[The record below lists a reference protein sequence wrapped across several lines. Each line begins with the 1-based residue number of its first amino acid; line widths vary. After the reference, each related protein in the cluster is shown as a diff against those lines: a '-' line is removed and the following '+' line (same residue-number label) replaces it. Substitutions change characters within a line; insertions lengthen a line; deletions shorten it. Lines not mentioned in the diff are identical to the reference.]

1 MNGHREVPDENQIV
15 FLGSH
20 NFTQMSPDSWE
31 FVRSGIV
38 FDLSAANLDMIETI
52 FTQKQF
58 VIFDINEE

>member
-1 MNGHREVPDENQIV
+1 MNGQREIPNENQIA

-20 NFTQMSPDSWE
+20 NFTQIRPDSWE

-52 FTQKQF
+52 FAKRQF
-58 VIFDINEE
+58 VVFDINEV